1 MMKSKIF
8 SVFLLSLLFMACSE
22 SAESLISNNKE
33 KANSQFDQFYK
44 CFEIAQAIPVISKD
58 EIIWEQDDANTKYR
72 EANVYQIGF
81 ESFKDLAL
89 PLDVPFD
96 GSRRLEHADMAKLFN
111 VDLSTYQLKH
121 NYEVD
126 ADYSYHK
133 IESGESCRNAIQHF
147 LDVKY
152 LLINR
157 VYLKSEPK
165 IVDGE
170 SYIMGHAEGDV
181 LVFDVAAAKLLGG
194 FIISVDSDD
203 SISLKESSDFK
214 ANLDAG
220 LSSKVYNVI
229 KQKMAELTPSITTI
243 SFDF

>member
-1 MMKSKIF
+1 MKTQILSG
-8 SVFLLSLLFMACSE
+8 FLLSLLFMACSE
-22 SAESLISNNKE
+22 SSESLISDNSD

-44 CFEIAQAIPVISKD
+44 CFEIAQNTPVVSKD
-58 EIIWEQDDANTKYR
+58 EITWEQDDANTTYG
-72 EANVYQIGF
+72 ESNVYQIGF

-89 PLDVPFD
+89 PLDVSFD
-96 GSRRLEHADMAKLFN
+96 GTRRREHADMAKLFN
-111 VDLSTYQLKH
+111 VDLSAYQLKH

-126 ADYSYHK
+126 PDYSYHK
-133 IESGESCRNAIQHF
+133 IESGESCKKAIKNF
-147 LDVKY
+147 LDTKY

-194 FIISVDSDD
+194 FVISVDSDD
-203 SISLKESSDFK
+203 SILLKGSSDFK
-214 ANLDAG
+214 DNLDAD
-220 LSSKVYNVI
+220 LSSKVYRI
-229 KQKMAELTPSITTI
+229 IIEKFAGLTPSITDI

>member
-1 MMKSKIF
+1 MMRFKIF
-8 SVFLLSLLFMACSE
+8 SVFLLSLLVMACSE

-33 KANSQFDQFYK
+33 KANSQFDRFYK
-44 CFEIAQAIPVISKD
+44 CFEIAQATPVMSNDQIN
-58 EIIWEQDDANTKYR
+58 WEQDDANTKYR

-96 GSRRLEHADMAKLFN
+96 GTRRREHADMAKLFN

-133 IESGESCRNAIQHF
+133 IESGESCINAIKHF

-181 LVFDVAAAKLLGG
+181 LVFDVVNAKLLGG
-194 FIISVDSDD
+194 FAVSVHNDA
-203 SISLKESSDFK
+203 SISLKKSADIK
-214 ANLDAG
+214 ANLNAD

-229 KQKMAELTPSITTI
+229 KQKLTELTPSITTM
-243 SFDF
+243 SFNF